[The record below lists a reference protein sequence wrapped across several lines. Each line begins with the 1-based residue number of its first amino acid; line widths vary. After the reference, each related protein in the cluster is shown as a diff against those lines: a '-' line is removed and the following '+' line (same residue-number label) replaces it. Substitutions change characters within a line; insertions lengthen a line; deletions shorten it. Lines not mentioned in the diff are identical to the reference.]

1 MPKRGI
7 VNVRMVITEEKIL
20 SNIEKVQRLINPNSK
35 KQIVELDDSSYFK
48 DLVES
53 IKTYLVEYPK
63 KKNFPKSVYDA
74 AYGLVEYATNQFEEN
89 TKQIEE
95 LIKQRERNIK
105 LAAILKQ
112 TTALVEAKDP
122 EWKKSVQSIEKE
134 FSAEVIEALNVI
146 GRAKGDTSE
155 NYQESLKLVNARIA
169 NLESNLHIEIDM
181 ERVEDRSKA
190 LSYIGIE
197 IADALKLIPTPVEDV
212 EKVEEMVRGE
222 QIKQVSQ
229 KEQVKHTAQRMAEP
243 AQTIA
248 SNTVISDN
256 VMKQKV
262 QVQNVNAVEPQ
273 IQNVAQQGPAQL
285 QEEKPKKVKSS
296 LWNKIK
302 NSKLVRTI
310 KYALKI
316 RVVLQLPEALPEAD
330 SNNDNK

>member
-1 MPKRGI
+1 MPRRGI

-122 EWKKSVQSIEKE
+122 EWKKSIQSIEKQFPE
-134 FSAEVIEALNVI
+134 DVIEALNVI

-197 IADALKLIPTPVEDV
+197 VADALKLIPTPVENV
-212 EKVEEMVRGE
+212 EKVEEMVKEE
-222 QIKQVSQ
+222 QIKQASQ
-229 KEQVKHTAQRMAEP
+229 KEQTKHVAQRMAKP
-243 AQTIA
+243 AQTLA

-256 VMKQKV
+256 VMSQKA
-262 QVQNVNAVEPQ
+262 QVQNANVVEPQ
-273 IQNVAQQGPAQL
+273 IQNGAQQGPIQI
-285 QEEKPKKVKSS
+285 QEEKPKKAKSS

-316 RVVLQLPEALPEAD
+316 KVVLQLPEALPEPE
-330 SNNDNK
+330 SNNK